1 MPRPSWLAGWNLTPC
16 SPGEGGEQ
24 IAVSQSGP
32 AEGNEAE
39 NDLTRSLEEAVLG
52 ESSVSVWF
60 NWAVKAAVCLKV
72 WRGNC
77 YFLPRFSIS
86 NKSSLI
92 FVQNDVDPIREYAV
106 TESPQSFINVYDV
119 KKEKEKKNSDFME
132 NNFTVVFLIVHKT

>member
-1 MPRPSWLAGWNLTPC
+1 M
-16 SPGEGGEQ
+16 
-24 IAVSQSGP
+24 
-32 AEGNEAE
+32 
-39 NDLTRSLEEAVLG
+39 
-52 ESSVSVWF
+52 
-60 NWAVKAAVCLKV
+60 CLKV